1 MATIYGH
8 SLSTIACA
16 VLAIG
21 LIVQVTVV
29 LISFVE

>member
-1 MATIYGH
+1 MATIYGY

-21 LIVQVTVV
+21 VILQVTVV